1 MINSKILFILL
12 LTIVQIYSQTCFGI
26 DKSSTQVCSASGIC
40 VSDNK
45 CSCYSGFDG
54 NQCENKAKSTCKWN
68 TNVMTKTDFYPTAD
82 PESIDFEDDKL
93 EMSIKA
99 PLVTDRLD
107 TKIFIQNASY
117 AQCAYPG
124 NNVINQLD
132 ESGKCFNRF
141 NYSLPW
147 STGKNCGWETQNTQD
162 QRIYNGNMYIE
173 QTENI
178 GLIRGQSI
186 QRYIKRVIPLS
197 VKFQTRVSVS
207 TDIKVFAPV
216 AMFTAIT
223 KQEYIEG
230 PPKSGDFEFIT
241 SLQYPFQLDT
251 TNLNVDEFPS
261 GLVPTL
267 KDISDECKP
276 NQPCT
281 QKFAMKLEVK
291 GACSF
296 TGTYKMKLKLKC
308 HPSITNAAD
317 CPLDSNRDV
326 TIEISANSENFCSVV
341 NVNINLSGTLK
352 SYQDVSHTIRKDAFL
367 LGQTSFF
374 KAEVSSPKATLK
386 ETKIVRVQWEQ
397 GNSTKVLFDNFAIT
411 TEGTTEKFALGATGS
426 NDASFKFDL
435 EKEYMNIAEDSNAD
449 FKVSALLE
457 VKYQSIDG
465 QTETTFS
472 DASFSL
478 LDLKTL
484 QAEVDPVEGSQQ
496 SKYSEEIKI
505 FGIYEP
511 KNNGG
516 SVISI
521 GLSLMIFISSIYV
534 FLM

>member
-1 MINSKILFILL
+1 
-12 LTIVQIYSQTCFGI
+12 
-26 DKSSTQVCSASGIC
+26 
-40 VSDNK
+40 
-45 CSCYSGFDG
+45 
-54 NQCENKAKSTCKWN
+54 
-68 TNVMTKTDFYPTAD
+68 
-82 PESIDFEDDKL
+82 
-93 EMSIKA
+93 
-99 PLVTDRLD
+99 
-107 TKIFIQNASY
+107 
-117 AQCAYPG
+117 
-124 NNVINQLD
+124 
-132 ESGKCFNRF
+132 
-141 NYSLPW
+141 
-147 STGKNCGWETQNTQD
+147 
-162 QRIYNGNMYIE
+162 MYIE
-173 QTENI
+173 QKENI

-197 VKFQTRVSVS
+197 VKLQTRVSVS

-216 AMFTAIT
+216 TMFTAIT

-251 TNLNVDEFPS
+251 SNLNVNEFPS

-281 QKFAMKLEVK
+281 QKFSMKLEVK
-291 GACSF
+291 GVCSF

-317 CPLDSNRDV
+317 CPVDSNRDV

-374 KAEVSSPKATLK
+374 KAE
-386 ETKIVRVQWEQ
+386 Q
-397 GNSTKVLFDNFAIT
+397 GNSTKVLFDNFVIIN
-411 TEGTTEKFALGATGS
+411 EGTTEKFALGATGS

-516 SVISI
+516 
-521 GLSLMIFISSIYV
+521 MQ
-534 FLM
+534 FLLDLL